1 MNNNTMPERLYL
13 EEGDYRN
20 VYEDSTVPWT
30 GGTEYIRADVAQSQ
44 LDAARADAID
54 ERNRQAAYI
63 AHLQQRIAERD
74 ARINELVA
82 LVEADAASTETY
94 KRLIREL
101 QKSDDEKHKQLAAAN
116 ARIAE
121 LEAAQQWVSVDERLP
136 DDEDNGVIA
145 WTNNAS
151 EYSSYNFDLAFY
163 HKNFGWLMATE
174 WEHGDP
180 TVTHWMPL
188 PPPP

>member
-1 MNNNTMPERLYL
+1 MSDNTVRLHDFIYAYI
-13 EEGDYRN
+13 D
-20 VYEDSTVPWT
+20 D
-30 GGTEYIRADVAQSQ
+30 GGYGCFAWKPRAYTTEYVRSDVAQAQ
-44 LDAARADAID
+44 LD
-54 ERNRQAAYI
+54 
-63 AHLQQRIAERD
+63 
-74 ARINELVA
+74 
-82 LVEADAASTETY
+82 
-94 KRLIREL
+94 
-101 QKSDDEKHKQLAAAN
+101 AAN

-121 LEAAQQWVSVDERLP
+121 LEAAQRWVSVDERLP

-188 PPPP
+188 PPPPVTDETHHR